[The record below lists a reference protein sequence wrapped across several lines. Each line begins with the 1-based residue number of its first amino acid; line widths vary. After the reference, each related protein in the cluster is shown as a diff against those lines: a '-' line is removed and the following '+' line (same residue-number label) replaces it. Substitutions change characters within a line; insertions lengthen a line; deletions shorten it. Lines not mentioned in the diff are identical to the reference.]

1 MISTAPHKEIVFQ
14 TMTEADLDD
23 ILVVENVSHTHPWSI
38 GIFQDCLRVG
48 YYSQILKN
56 GKDIIAY
63 GVMSIAVEEAHI
75 FNVCVSSMYR
85 GKGFG
90 LQMMEHLLEVAK
102 EKNAKSVFLEV
113 RPSNEVAI
121 QLYNKIGFLEVGIRK
136 DYYPAKNGR
145 EDALIFAMDIFQE

>member
-1 MISTAPHKEIVFQ
+1 MISSVLAKEIVFQ

-23 ILVVENVSHTHPWSI
+23 ILVVENVSHAHPWSV

-48 YYSQILKN
+48 YYSPILKDDE
-56 GKDIIAY
+56 DIISY
-63 GVMSIAVEEAHI
+63 GVMSLAVEEAHI
-75 FNVCVSSMYR
+75 FNVCVATAYR

-90 LQMMEHLLEVAK
+90 LQMMEHLLSVAT
-102 EKNAKSVFLEV
+102 EKNTKSVFLEV

-121 QLYNKIGFLEVGIRK
+121 QLYNKIGFLEVGVRK
-136 DYYPAKNGR
+136 DYYPSKNGR

>member
-1 MISTAPHKEIVFQ
+1 MINSVPVKEIVFQ
-14 TMTEADLDD
+14 VMTEADLDD
-23 ILVVENVSHTHPWSI
+23 ILAIENVSHTHPWSI

-48 YYSQILKN
+48 YYSPMLKS
-56 GKDIIAY
+56 GEEIIAY

-75 FNVCVSSMYR
+75 FNVCVSSEYR

-90 LQMMEHLLEVAK
+90 LQMMEHLLKVAK
-102 EKNAKSVFLEV
+102 EKSAKSVFLEV

-136 DYYPAKNGR
+136 DYYPAKKGR
-145 EDALIFAMDIFQE
+145 EDALIFAMDIFLE